1 MSKWNTFLSF
11 LSVLPFGEKRDQVEI
26 LRDENR
32 QIDEEF
38 DKEEVKNNSPKKIRS
53 QRRKKSL
60 QENALR
66 LLKHIKID
74 KHVSVRFFHKENNRA
89 VIDTTES
96 TFWEEKPR
104 PKPRPK
110 RLLKDQG

>member
-38 DKEEVKNNSPKKIRS
+38 DKEEEKNK
-53 QRRKKSL
+53 
-60 QENALR
+60 
-66 LLKHIKID
+66 
-74 KHVSVRFFHKENNRA
+74 
-89 VIDTTES
+89 
-96 TFWEEKPR
+96 
-104 PKPRPK
+104 
-110 RLLKDQG
+110 QGGH